1 MSLRVDLVRSTDYV
15 PGQQRLESRMS
26 PIATISSIQFPENSS
41 RKEFRPQK
49 TFHFRVIRVDTLFS
63 PKVHMGNPM
72 QYRKCMELAE
82 ATITDRNVIRGQT
95 AVEFTAFG
103 VYARSLEGVGVKPG
117 DYLAIKNAKVM
128 QWDGKE
134 RLQMFVGLKLEDLGQ
149 RVAVLRGVEE
159 ALREVS
165 SVGSNTAATNASSTE
180 EGIRQSSPS
189 PPKKSRSAAVPKKCR
204 PAPPPAPVHVPVPA
218 KLRER
223 TYTGLR
229 ECTSLSRAVKYN
241 AWAVV
246 VSVSKWPGPTKGRKL
261 MGQVYIRDPGF
272 SGCQGKADMQFSLLA
287 DELAHF
293 PPLVVGATMRIHN
306 MLMEQFDRQRT
317 GRVYDARSVV
327 VIRNEGVDEDKFEP
341 ECGLDPAKLVFNE
354 EDLSMARKM
363 RLYWQ
368 RLAADAAVAGPSA
381 DAKEDR

>member
-26 PIATISSIQFPENSS
+26 PIATISSIQIPENSS

-49 TFHFRVIRVDTLFS
+49 TFHFRVIEVDTLFS
-63 PKVHMGNPM
+63 PKVHIGNPM
-72 QYRKCMELAE
+72 KYRKCMQLAE
-82 ATITDRNVIRGQT
+82 ATITDRNVIRGHVD
-95 AVEFTAFG
+95 VEFTAFG

-165 SVGSNTAATNASSTE
+165 SVGSNTAASNE
-180 EGIRQSSPS
+180 EGIRESSPS
-189 PPKKSRSAAVPKKCR
+189 PPKKSRSAAAPKKSRCSAPPR
-204 PAPPPAPVHVPVPA
+204 PAPLQVPVPA
-218 KLRER
+218 KPRER
-223 TYTGLR
+223 TYTDLNG
-229 ECTSLSRAVKYN
+229 CTSLSRAVRYN

-246 VSVSKWPGPTKGRKL
+246 VSVSKRPGPTKGRKL

-293 PPLVVGATMRIHN
+293 PPLVEGSTMRIHN

-327 VIRNEGVDEDKFEP
+327 VIRNEGVDDDKFEP
-341 ECGLDPAKLVFNE
+341 ECGLDPSKLVFNE
-354 EDLSMARKM
+354 EDLDMARKM

-368 RLAADAAVAGPSA
+368 KLAADAAVAGPSA
-381 DAKEDR
+381 PGKEDR